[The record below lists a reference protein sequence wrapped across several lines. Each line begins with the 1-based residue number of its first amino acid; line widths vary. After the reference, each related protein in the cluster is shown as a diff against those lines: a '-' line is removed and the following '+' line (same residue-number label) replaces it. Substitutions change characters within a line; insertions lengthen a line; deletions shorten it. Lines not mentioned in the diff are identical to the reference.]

1 MVIGPSRS
9 KKTEF
14 AKSLFKNPLELK
26 VGVLQHFPDGM
37 RAFQRKKHDAVILDD
52 IRDFS
57 FLVLHQEKLQGESDF
72 RVEFASTP
80 GGQCAFS
87 KWLHRVPLV
96 VTANNTTKCPE
107 LLDNNDFL
115 GNLENR
121 VVVRLARPP
130 QRHKSR
136 GCFLL
141 QSCLTVS

>member
-1 MVIGPSRS
+1 M
-9 KKTEF
+9 
-14 AKSLFKNPLELK
+14 ELK
-26 VGVLQHFPDGM
+26 VGVLQHFLDGM

-57 FLVLHQEKLQGESDF
+57 FLVLHQEKIQGESDF

-121 VVVRLARPP
+121 VVVRLAKPP
-130 QRHKSR
+130 QRH
-136 GCFLL
+136 
-141 QSCLTVS
+141 